1 MDEEKVFD
9 LPDPPPP
16 GHRGT
21 VLLRPANDGERQALI
36 SSASIAGI
44 LAAVEAVAAILTG
57 SLALMAIAIDSLED
71 AAHYGLAGYLS
82 GKPRRLFYAGLLVLG
97 LVAAAGYVW
106 IGWTAFTAFAGK
118 APPNPWIM
126 MAVAAVSLVV
136 NLINVWRLRALRHEQ
151 GDFAFAWAETRWD
164 FLADA
169 GVIVAAMAV
178 SDWVARWPDT
188 TAGLIIAAVNLYGIV
203 RTGMVAYRSLR
214 PE

>member
-9 LPDPPPP
+9 LPDPPPA
-16 GHRGT
+16 GNRGT
-21 VLLRPANDGERQALI
+21 VLLRPADEAEKRVLI

-44 LAAVEAVAAILTG
+44 LAIVEAVAAVLTG

-82 GKPRRLFYAGLLVLG
+82 GKPRRLFYAGLLLLG

-106 IGWTAFTAFAGK
+106 IGWTAFTAFSGK

-126 MAVAAVSLVV
+126 IAVAAISLIV

-151 GDFAFAWAETRWD
+151 GELAFAWAETRWD

-188 TAGLIIAAVNLYGIV
+188 TAGLVIAAVNLYGIV

-214 PE
+214 PV

>member
-1 MDEEKVFD
+1 MDEPKVFD

-16 GHRGT
+16 GAGGAE
-21 VLLRPANDGERQALI
+21 LLRPANDAERRVLI
-36 SSASIAGI
+36 SSASIAGT
-44 LAAVEAVAAILTG
+44 LAVMEAVAAILTG

-82 GKPRRLFYAGLLVLG
+82 GKPKRLFYAALALLAVA
-97 LVAAAGYVW
+97 AAAGYLW
-106 IGWTAFTAFAGK
+106 IGWTAFTAFTGK

-136 NLINVWRLRALRHEQ
+136 NLITVWRLRALRHEQ
-151 GDFAFAWAETRWD
+151 GEFAFAWAETRWD
-164 FLADA
+164 FVADA

-188 TAGLIIAAVNLYGIV
+188 IAGLTIAAVNLYGII
-203 RTGMVAYRSLR
+203 RTGIAAYRTLR